1 MSGNHAILGHTA
13 DAKFRATGATL
24 SEAFESATRAFAE
37 IVGADELEPTDEVR
51 VEVETPGEDIEAL
64 LFDYLARL
72 IYVQDVEGVA
82 VVDADVTV
90 TAEPPRVEGTLQV
103 TPVEASSGLLDI
115 KAPTY
120 NEMRADR
127 DDGWMLE
134 AVLDI

>member
-1 MSGNHAILGHTA
+1 VSHEVLGHTA

-37 IVGADELEPTDEVR
+37 IVGSDRLEPTDEVR
-51 VEVETPGEDIEAL
+51 VEVETPGEDIESL

-82 VVDADVTV
+82 VVDADVEASV
-90 TAEPPRVEGTLQV
+90 EPPRVESTLRV
-103 TPVEASSGLLDI
+103 APVSTGSGLLDI

-120 NEMRADR
+120 NEMVVEEG
-127 DDGWMLE
+127 DGWTLE